1 VLLDRGANVNARAN
15 DGMTPLHQAASRGN
29 TATAALLIDRG
40 AEIDARG
47 DYDLTPLHVA
57 RAQVH
62 AEVTE
67 LLLSKGAEDTQPP
80 PETFG

>member
-1 VLLDRGANVNARAN
+1 MLLDRGANVNARAN
-15 DGMTPLHQAASRGN
+15 DGMTPLHQAAARGN

-57 RAQVH
+57 KVQGH
-62 AEVTE
+62 AEVAE
-67 LLLSKGAEDTQPP
+67 LLLSKGAEDTPP
-80 PETFG
+80 PSETLG